1 MSKEKVHRARRSARW
16 WKFSTLF
23 FLSMTFCFCQQKSVE
38 HFSSISNLFAKCR
51 LKFRAAFSYQ
61 RVNIADI
68 MFFSSR
74 RSVEFSI
81 DNLHLF
87 AINLFSYWEYRLY
100 FAFVSKTSAEIFLA
114 FFFFFFFFIYSISKM
129 SMKISIDVFLLSV
142 NPIRICKVLSEVF
155 WVTNLQKRTV
165 FTQTL
170 YFE

>member
-1 MSKEKVHRARRSARW
+1 MRVGGNFRHY
-16 WKFSTLF
+16 F
-23 FLSMTFCFCQQKSVE
+23 FLSMTFCFCQQKTFCFCQQKSVE

-51 LKFRAAFSYQ
+51 LKFWAAFLYQ

-68 MFFSSR
+68 MVFSSR

-100 FAFVSKTSAEIFLA
+100 FAFVSKTSAENFSV
-114 FFFFFFFFIYSISKM
+114 FFFIYSISKM

-155 WVTNLQKRTV
+155 WVTNLQKKTV